1 MLTLTLTLAA
11 LAYLATANANFAQ
24 CGDGLAPN
32 ATREGVPT
40 PEFTPEGGD
49 WFPDK
54 AVIENAEL
62 FTVSYSACG
71 NTKELTIYANNT
83 DDVGVRYLLVQCGTA
98 LCPED
103 QDRVDNGDYTQ
114 SPIAVPVTTVAFTQT
129 PSVNFADML
138 VGPAGPARSTFTKV
152 TFPKSFVSST
162 CLVEMIDDGKLVDG
176 NWAPDTVTSL
186 TYPNVQVT
194 FAGEYDVKT
203 NLQDD
208 DSIVVEFDEWQESS
222 MKGIN
227 DYFLLAAVFFNAEKE
242 ATKLKDDVN
251 ARLDCV
257 ANNIDAYLAITDDQ
271 VVKVAWAYYS
281 TYPGYEG
288 WTIPTSVSCD
298 TCMNGIG
305 PWMVEALSI
314 LGIALKPPSGGK
326 LSHAQFAEYARD
338 ADVLIYPD
346 GNYESVMGNST
357 VAAIISGIPAIK
369 NRRVFDVQGQGLADF
384 FTSRLSALDVFVEDL
399 ATAIFSDDFE
409 ITGLLQHDLVFL
421 RNVYTD
427 PIGAVPACSGDYA
440 PVLANACVPTEFVA
454 QREQEEEQEDL
465 DEFLSG
471 AGGTRAGLLV
481 ATAAAAVAVLLL

>member
-1 MLTLTLTLAA
+1 
-11 LAYLATANANFAQ
+11 
-24 CGDGLAPN
+24 
-32 ATREGVPT
+32 
-40 PEFTPEGGD
+40 
-49 WFPDK
+49 
-54 AVIENAEL
+54 
-62 FTVSYSACG
+62 
-71 NTKELTIYANNT
+71 
-83 DDVGVRYLLVQCGTA
+83 
-98 LCPED
+98 
-103 QDRVDNGDYTQ
+103 
-114 SPIAVPVTTVAFTQT
+114 
-129 PSVNFADML
+129 
-138 VGPAGPARSTFTKV
+138 
-152 TFPKSFVSST
+152 
-162 CLVEMIDDGKLVDG
+162 
-176 NWAPDTVTSL
+176 
-186 TYPNVQVT
+186 
-194 FAGEYDVKT
+194 
-203 NLQDD
+203 
-208 DSIVVEFDEWQESS
+208 
-222 MKGIN
+222 
-227 DYFLLAAVFFNAEKE
+227 
-242 ATKLKDDVN
+242 
-251 ARLDCV
+251 LDCV
-257 ANNIDAYLAITDDQ
+257 ANNIDAYLAINDNIE

-281 TYPGYEG
+281 TWPGYEG

-326 LSHAQFAEYARD
+326 LSHAQFAEYAID
-338 ADVLIYPD
+338 ADVLIYPN

-409 ITGLLQHDLVFL
+409 ITGLQQHDLVFL

-454 QREQEEEQEDL
+454 QWEQQLEPLE
-465 DEFLSG
+465 EFLSG